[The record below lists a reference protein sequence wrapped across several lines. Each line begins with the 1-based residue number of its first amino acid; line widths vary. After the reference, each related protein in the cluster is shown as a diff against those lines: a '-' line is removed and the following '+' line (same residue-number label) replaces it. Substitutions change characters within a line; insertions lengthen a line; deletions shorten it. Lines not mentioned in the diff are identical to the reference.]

1 MIVSYFNNTK
11 PINIAFLSII
21 LSVLIFLSFFLT
33 ENAIFS
39 IQNFI
44 KWLIL
49 LFSFIL
55 FNFIVKGKLAFSEKD
70 FGILF
75 YVLLS
80 GVFFVSFLD
89 LNKITANVI
98 LMFALNQLYNLG
110 DKEVN
115 KIKKLFNNGFLI
127 GIATIFFPLTIL
139 FIILS
144 FIAIFVFNKISLRT
158 LLIPVIGFIL
168 PFFLVF
174 VLKDLFDI
182 VIIDS
187 YNYNLDF
194 SLPYIFSSSVLEITS
209 VFITVLIISSLVIIS
224 INLSTE
230 LVYYKKYH
238 FLIIIQLLIAIL
250 ILFFVPNKDG
260 SEMIF
265 ILFPISVLLG
275 NYIPL
280 IKKKWMGN
288 LIIFL
293 FILLIVGN
301 YNF

>member
-21 LSVLIFLSFFLT
+21 LCVLIFLSFFLT

-55 FNFIVKGKLAFSEKD
+55 FNFIVKGKLVFSEKD

-89 LNKITANVI
+89 LNKIIANFT

-110 DKEVN
+110 NKEVN
-115 KIKKLFNNGFLI
+115 KTKKLFNNGFLI

-144 FIAIFVFNKISLRT
+144 FIAIFVFNKISLKT
-158 LLIPVIGFIL
+158 LLVPVIGFIL
-168 PFFLVF
+168 PFFFVF

-209 VFITVLIISSLVIIS
+209 VFIIILIISSLAIIL

-238 FLIIIQLLIAIL
+238 FLIITQLLIAIL